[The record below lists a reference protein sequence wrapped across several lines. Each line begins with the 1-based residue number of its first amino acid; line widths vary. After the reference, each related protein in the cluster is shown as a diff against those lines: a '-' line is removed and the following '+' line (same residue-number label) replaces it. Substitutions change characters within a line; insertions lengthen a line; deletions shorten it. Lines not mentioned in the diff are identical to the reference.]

1 MSRPT
6 ASAQCDSVASYMD
19 GVHVKIAEAYKPPR
33 KIALP
38 VAYNNKLP
46 DVTKYTYD
54 FSLERIVID
63 KMTEWRK
70 ARNASNEARQGRLDR
85 KKKKEDEEAPPPPQT
100 ETVNKSSV
108 KVAPAPET
116 TILTPQPLSP
126 PANDLQYITMSN
138 GLDLADFDNDTSSPF
153 DNMELKTINDMEE
166 LAQVLQPTSR
176 WVPPAK
182 LENILTELN
191 LDPVDCN
198 EVKEEHTKIEADEN
212 TENNKHSNSNE
223 PSIPNIVQELQ
234 RELARP
240 IMENWKPWPDLD
252 SPDCDT
258 DPTSSKLSSSSTSPH
273 TTLLNPLPDLDEDDQ
288 KLAKHLSDMGFPLAR
303 AARAIRDLGGRDNKK
318 VVEYLLAVQSLE
330 EFGMLGD
337 DAEKVLALMEYDQE
351 KAKLYYQNL
360 RTLRD
365 LGFPEDQASS
375 ALLKCNVDRDRALD
389 FLIA

>member
-1 MSRPT
+1 MARPT
-6 ASAQCDSVASYMD
+6 VSAQCDSVASYMD

-46 DVTKYTYD
+46 DVSNYVYD
-54 FSLERIVID
+54 FSLERVVIE

-70 ARNASNEARQGRLDR
+70 ARHTMALARRTRLDE
-85 KKKKEDEEAPPPPQT
+85 KKKNEEAPSPPLP
-100 ETVNKSSV
+100 ETVTQSSV

-126 PANDLQYITMSN
+126 SANDLQYINMSN

-166 LAQVLQPTSR
+166 LAQVLQPTSQ
-176 WVPPAK
+176 WVPPTK
-182 LENILTELN
+182 LENILTELTI
-191 LDPVDCN
+191 DQN
-198 EVKEEHTKIEADEN
+198 ERKQEHTNIEADEN
-212 TENNKHSNSNE
+212 TENNKHASNQ
-223 PSIPNIVQELQ
+223 PSVPTIVQELQ

-240 IMENWKPWPDLD
+240 IMENWKPWPELE
-252 SPDCDT
+252 SPICEADV
-258 DPTSSKLSSSSTSPH
+258 TSPKFTNSSPSTH
-273 TTLLNPLPDLDEDDQ
+273 STLSNPLSDLTEDDQ
-288 KLAKHLSDMGFPLAR
+288 KLAKHLSDMGFPLSR

-330 EFGMLGD
+330 ELGMLGD
-337 DAEKVLALMEYDQE
+337 DAEKVLVLTDYDPE

-360 RTLRD
+360 QTLRD
-365 LGFPEDQASS
+365 LGFPEEQVSS
-375 ALLKCNVDRDRALD
+375 ALLKCNIDRDRALD
-389 FLIA
+389 LLIA

>member
-1 MSRPT
+1 
-6 ASAQCDSVASYMD
+6 MD

-46 DVTKYTYD
+46 DVSNYVYD
-54 FSLERIVID
+54 FSLERVVIE

-70 ARNASNEARQGRLDR
+70 ARHTMALARRTRLDE
-85 KKKKEDEEAPPPPQT
+85 KKKNEEAPSPPLP
-100 ETVNKSSV
+100 ETVTQSSV

-126 PANDLQYITMSN
+126 SANDLQYINMSN

-166 LAQVLQPTSR
+166 LAQVLQPTSQ
-176 WVPPAK
+176 WVPPTK
-182 LENILTELN
+182 LENILTELTI
-191 LDPVDCN
+191 DQN
-198 EVKEEHTKIEADEN
+198 ERKQEHTNIEADEN
-212 TENNKHSNSNE
+212 TENNKHASNQ
-223 PSIPNIVQELQ
+223 PSVPTIVQELQ

-240 IMENWKPWPDLD
+240 IMENWKPWPELE
-252 SPDCDT
+252 SPSCEADV
-258 DPTSSKLSSSSTSPH
+258 TSPKFTNSSPSTH
-273 TTLLNPLPDLDEDDQ
+273 STLSNPLSDLTEDDQ
-288 KLAKHLSDMGFPLAR
+288 KLAKHLSDMGFPLSR

-330 EFGMLGD
+330 ELGMLGD
-337 DAEKVLALMEYDQE
+337 DAEKVLVLTDYDPE

-360 RTLRD
+360 QTLRD
-365 LGFPEDQASS
+365 LGFPEEQVSS
-375 ALLKCNVDRDRALD
+375 ALLKCNIDRDRALD
-389 FLIA
+389 LLIA